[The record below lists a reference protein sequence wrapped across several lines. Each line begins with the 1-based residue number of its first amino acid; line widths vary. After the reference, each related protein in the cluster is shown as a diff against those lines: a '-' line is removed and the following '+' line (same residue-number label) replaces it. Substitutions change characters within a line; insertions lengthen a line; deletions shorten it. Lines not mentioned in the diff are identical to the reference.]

1 MHQQLTEQEL
11 ADRARQQVIH
21 LRNDWITMLIGLCTL
36 LILGMQVIMF
46 KRQVAKADETVAEM
60 GRATQA
66 TQ

>member
-1 MHQQLTEQEL
+1 
-11 ADRARQQVIH
+11 
-21 LRNDWITMLIGLCTL
+21 MLIGLCTL